1 MKNRLAK
8 LALAVLISVYLA
20 LILAGTALLV
30 RELSGSWIAGA
41 AAAAA
46 ALALRL
52 TLIPSLLAAWYVF
65 SYTEFPAAAF
75 VFGCAGIGEGM
86 GPGPRGLPDIA
97 VRLFR
102 EALRPER

>member
-8 LALAVLISVYLA
+8 LALAVLIAVYLA

-30 RELSGSWIAGA
+30 RELSGSWIAGTA
-41 AAAAA
+41 ATA

-75 VFGCAGIGEGM
+75 IFGCAGIGEGM